1 MVNKYKNT
9 FKNLTP
15 TNSLFIKTGFLKLNE
30 MFSLQIY
37 QLMQNTVRGFEV
49 DQAALHQLVQ
59 SIHTIPD
66 FQ

>member
-15 TNSLFIKTGFLKLNE
+15 RNSLFIKTGFLKLNE

-59 SIHTIPD
+59 SIHTISD